1 VFSPHAQTAR
11 GINTTLLCE
20 EGDTDQSKPK
30 MNRDIDSKVI
40 GYFAYSSPA
49 LVICEGDACV
59 ISGSEQRMKDYL
71 ASVAQESTQK
81 TTIKKTR
88 FSEIIQGMKMG
99 APYAF
104 DEESYNRFY
113 PLANEIGLDLKKEDF
128 SETET
133 GYHFVV
139 IRP

>member
-1 VFSPHAQTAR
+1 MR
-11 GINTTLLCE
+11 
-20 EGDTDQSKPK
+20 
-30 MNRDIDSKVI
+30 RDIDSKVI
-40 GYFAYSSPA
+40 GYFAFSS
-49 LVICEGDACV
+49 LTEVICEGDACV
-59 ISGSEQRMKDYL
+59 ISGSEQRMRDY
-71 ASVAQESTQK
+71 ATSVSKESSQR

-88 FSEIIQGMKMG
+88 FGEIMKGIGMG

-113 PLANEIGLDLKKEDF
+113 PLAKKMGLDLKEEDF
-128 SETET
+128 SQTET

>member
-1 VFSPHAQTAR
+1 
-11 GINTTLLCE
+11 
-20 EGDTDQSKPK
+20 

-40 GYFAYSSPA
+40 GYFAFSSPTE
-49 LVICEGDACV
+49 VVCEGDACV
-59 ISGSEQRMKDYL
+59 ISVSEQRMRDYVT
-71 ASVAQESTQK
+71 SVTQKSSKK

-88 FSEIIQGMKMG
+88 FGEIIGGIKMG

-113 PLANEIGLDLKKEDF
+113 PLANKIGLNLKEEGF
-128 SETET
+128 SQTET